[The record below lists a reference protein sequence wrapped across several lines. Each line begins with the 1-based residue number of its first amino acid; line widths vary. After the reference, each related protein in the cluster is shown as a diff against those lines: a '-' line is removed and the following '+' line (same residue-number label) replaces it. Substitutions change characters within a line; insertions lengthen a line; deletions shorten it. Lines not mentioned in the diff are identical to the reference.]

1 MGTDPSP
8 RSPLPLFQEASQW
21 FRRAQASLLGAIPCS
36 SGCCDCCIGIF
47 PITRLDVLELH
58 RGLNLLP
65 PARKRAIVMRA
76 REQVARLETAYP
88 ALQTQP
94 GLDGW
99 SDASIDDMAE
109 RFGDLPCPALEADG
123 TCGVYEFRPI
133 TCRTMGV
140 PVESDGMVHGA
151 CDVQTAV
158 PIIRPS
164 RSMKTDLLRLA
175 EQEAAALSILH
186 GADPGTGDELLLPF
200 GFIEIAPQLPRQE

>member
-1 MGTDPSP
+1 MGTAPSP

-36 SGCCDCCIGIF
+36 PGCCDCCIGIF

-65 PARKRAIVMRA
+65 PARKRAMVTRA

-88 ALQTQP
+88 ALRSQP

-99 SDASIDDMAE
+99 ADASVDDMVE
-109 RFGDLPCPALEADG
+109 RFADLPCPALEADG
-123 TCGVYEFRPI
+123 TCGVYQFRPI

-151 CDVQTAV
+151 CNVQTAV
-158 PIIRPS
+158 PVIRPS
-164 RSMKTDLLRLA
+164 RSLKTDLARLA
-175 EQEAAALSILH
+175 EEEAAALSILRR
-186 GADPGTGDELLLPF
+186 ADPEAGDELLLPF
-200 GFIEIAPQLPRQE
+200 GFIEIAAQLPRQE